1 MAVTPSG
8 EDKTGG
14 YFWGTG
20 RRKCATARVRMRPGQ
35 GVIRVNDR
43 TMEQFFP
50 RDVDRA
56 AVTSPLRFT
65 KLNTAFDVFA
75 NVNGG
80 GTMGQA
86 EAIRMGIS
94 RALLLYDRNLEKALR
109 TEGFLTRDPRMVER
123 KKYGQAGARR
133 RFQFSKR

>member
-1 MAVTPSG
+1 VNS

-20 RRKCATARVRMRPGQ
+20 RRKTSTARVRMRPGN
-35 GVIRVNDR
+35 GVVTVNGRQCED
-43 TMEQFFP
+43 FFHKE
-50 RDVDRA
+50 VDRL

-65 KLNTAFDVFA
+65 KLATAFDVFA
-75 NVNGG
+75 AVQGG
-80 GTMGQA
+80 GTTGQA
-86 EAIRMGIS
+86 EAVRMGIS
-94 RALLLYDRNLEKALR
+94 RALLLYDRNLEKSLR
-109 TEGFLTRDPRMVER
+109 EEGYLTRDPRMVER